1 MKNNKIRL
9 FLTGLFLCAAMPALA
24 QDKKP
29 ADEKKLDSAAVQLDK
44 DAAKPYGEKLV
55 TEKIKT
61 EFKVD
66 DARVQGLRDQKLGYG
81 EISIALSLA
90 KELPGGIT
98 DANVQK
104 VMAMRQGPPVM
115 GWGRIA
121 RDLKVK
127 MGPVVSGVK
136 KMSAEV
142 RKHEAKD
149 AKLEKKDAEKNEKN
163 EKMEK
168 HERNEKAEKIE
179 KAEHPDRPGKG
190 K

>member
-1 MKNNKIRL
+1 MKSNKMRL
-9 FLTGLFLCAAMPALA
+9 VLTGLFLCAAMPALA
-24 QDKKP
+24 QDKP
-29 ADEKKLDSAAVQLDK
+29 ADEKKAVSAAAELDK

-66 DARVQGLRDQKLGYG
+66 DARVQGLREQKLGYG

-90 KELPGGIT
+90 EELPGGIT

-104 VMAMRQGPPVM
+104 VMAMRQGPPVI
-115 GWGRIA
+115 GWGKIA
-121 RDLKVK
+121 KDLNLKL
-127 MGPVVSGVK
+127 GPVISGVK

-142 RKHEAKD
+142 RKQERKD
-149 AKLEKKDAEKNEKN
+149 AKMEKKGAEKNEKQ
-163 EKMEK
+163 ERMEK
-168 HERNEKAEKIE
+168 HERNEKTERMEKTE
-179 KAEHPDRPGKG
+179 RPDKPGRG

>member
-1 MKNNKIRL
+1 MKNNKTRL

-24 QDKKP
+24 QDKP
-29 ADEKKLDSAAVQLDK
+29 ADEKKVVSAAAELDK

-61 EFKVD
+61 EFTVD
-66 DARVQGLRDQKLGYG
+66 DARIQRLREQKLGYG

-90 KELPGGIT
+90 KELPGGIN

-115 GWGRIA
+115 GWGKVA
-121 RDLKVK
+121 KDLNVK

-136 KMSAEV
+136 KMSSEV
-142 RKHEAKD
+142 RKQERKD
-149 AKLEKKDAEKNEKN
+149 AKMEQKGAEKN

-168 HERNEKAEKIE
+168 HERHEKMEKME
-179 KAEHPDRPGKG
+179 KSERPDKPGKG

>member
-1 MKNNKIRL
+1 MKNNKMRL

-55 TEKIKT
+55 TDRIKT

-66 DARVQGLRDQKLGYG
+66 DARIQGLREQKLGYG

-90 KELPGGIT
+90 KGLPGGIT

-115 GWGRIA
+115 GWGKIA
-121 RDLKVK
+121 KNLNVK
-127 MGPVVSGVK
+127 MGPVISGVK

-142 RKHEAKD
+142 RKQEAKD
-149 AKLEKKDAEKNEKN
+149 AKIEKKDSDKNEKN

-168 HERNEKAEKIE
+168 HERNEKAEK
-179 KAEHPDRPGKG
+179 AERPDRPGKG